1 MAAEEALTV
10 AEGGRDASG
19 EIAPTGPLTGCARS
33 YTYLRMQKNEMKSE
47 SRMCCIVLEVLVRGC
62 GCGK

>member
-1 MAAEEALTV
+1 M
-10 AEGGRDASG
+10 DASGG

-33 YTYLRMQKNEMKSE
+33 YAYLRMQKNEMKSE

-62 GCGK
+62 GK